1 MVRPRRHPAMPPLP
15 PVAGSGRTTLAP
27 DELGRLLEA
36 GFQEARGARR
46 PVAFLMVE
54 PDRLEGVVEPAR
66 AALWSELEELLGSLL
81 GGGRAIGGW
90 KGGRLLALLPELERA
105 DLETLASALVAA
117 GRELSVDRAGVPGSV
132 SLSLGVAHCRG
143 REEVALQTLQRVA
156 EEGLRVAVSGG
167 GNRWV
172 HTELYALLGR
182 LDGGGEP
189 VRKGADP
196 QEAPVTALRFV
207 TDAEE
212 RETPPEAPP
221 RAILPAPPPEDS
233 EMARLRRRL
242 EERGRA
248 MDILERRLDK
258 VCVLL
263 DATEDQLRTALSARD
278 LDPGLASI
286 YREVQGLDA
295 GEPQIVAKKR
305 LMRQVFEQN
314 LVLHRELTQP

>member
-1 MVRPRRHPAMPPLP
+1 MGRPRRHPAMPPLP
-15 PVAGSGRTTLAP
+15 PVAGPGRTTPAP
-27 DELGRLLEA
+27 GELGRLLEA
-36 GFQEARGARR
+36 GFQEARGTLR
-46 PVAFLMVE
+46 PLALLLVE
-54 PDRLEGVVEPAR
+54 PDRLEGAGEPAR
-66 AALWSELEELLGSLL
+66 AALRGELEELLGSLL

-90 KGGRLLALLPELERA
+90 RDGRLHAILPDTERA
-105 DLETLASALVAA
+105 DLEALASALVAA
-117 GRELSVDRAGVPGSV
+117 GRELSVDRAGVPRSV
-132 SLSLGVAHCRG
+132 TLSVGVAHWRG
-143 REEVALQTLQRVA
+143 GEERTFQTLLRVA

-172 HTELYALLGR
+172 HTELYALLGK
-182 LDGGGEP
+182 LDGGEGPAPEAA
-189 VRKGADP
+189 GAR
-196 QEAPVTALRFV
+196 ESAVGTLLFAK
-207 TDAEE
+207 DAEDDGP
-212 RETPPEAPP
+212 PPEPP
-221 RAILPAPPPEDS
+221 LRSIQPDRPPEDS

-242 EERGRA
+242 EERGQA

-263 DATEDQLRTALSARD
+263 DATEDQLRTVLSARE

-314 LVLHRELTQP
+314 LVLHRELAQP